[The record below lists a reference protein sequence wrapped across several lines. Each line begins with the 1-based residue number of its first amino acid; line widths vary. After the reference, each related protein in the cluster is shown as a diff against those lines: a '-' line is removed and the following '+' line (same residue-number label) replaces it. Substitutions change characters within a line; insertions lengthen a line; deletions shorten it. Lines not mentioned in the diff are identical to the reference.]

1 MDGQIDVFTL
11 LTLVVAVVAIFK
23 LRSVLGRRTGDEET
37 RIEQR
42 AREASGARSD
52 RASAQDKVVNLPVR
66 DRDRDKATAPPAP
79 ATETAVNLAQ
89 ERIKAIGGH
98 AGLTQGLLDILKAD
112 PDFHPDQFVSG
123 AKQAYEMIVTAFAD
137 GNRKALRDLLGA
149 AVNDSFTAAI
159 VDREKRGEKL
169 EQTFVGLSKADI
181 IDAEMDKGAAQI
193 TMRFVSELITATRDK
208 AGTVIDG
215 DPGNVKAVTDIWTFS
230 RDVSTARARGNL
242 NWKLIAT
249 EPLN

>member
-42 AREASGARSD
+42 AREASSARSD

-66 DRDRDKATAPPAP
+66 DRDKATVPPPA

-98 AGLTQGLLDILKAD
+98 AGLTQGLTDILKAD
-112 PDFHPDQFVSG
+112 PGFHPDLFVSG
-123 AKQAYEMIVTAFAD
+123 AKHAYEMIVTAFAE

-169 EQTFVGLSKADI
+169 EQTFVGLNKADI

-193 TMRFVSELITATRDK
+193 TIRFVSELITATRDK
-208 AGTVIDG
+208 AGAVIDG
-215 DPGNVKAVTDIWTFS
+215 DPGNVKVVTDLWTFS
-230 RDVSTARARGNL
+230 RDVSTARARSNL